1 MNHDLLMK
9 RCISLGLK
17 ALGNTYPNPNV
28 GALLFYDGKIISEG
42 FTKEHGKNH
51 AEINVMNKISD
62 NEVLKKSTLYVTLEP
77 CSHYGK
83 TPPCCEAIS
92 NKRIK
97 EVIVGINDP
106 NKLVNGRGINYLKN
120 NNIKVKTGILEN
132 ECKKLHK
139 RFLTFQNKKRPY
151 IILKWAETL
160 DRFISPKKQKNNRPY
175 WISNIY
181 SRQLVHK
188 WRSQEHAILI
198 GGKTYEND
206 SPILNS
212 RLWDNNNPEKFI
224 LTNNKNFKDSNYNK
238 INDEDLF
245 TVNEISDYL
254 YNKNIQSIIV
264 EGGSKTIENFINKGV
279 WDEARIIQNSKKLND
294 GIKSPKINGRLKNE
308 FQLMDDN
315 IKIICP
321 I

>member
-175 WISNIY
+175 WISNIF

-188 WRSQEHAILI
+188 WRSQEHGILI

-238 INDEDLF
+238 INDVDLF

-279 WDEARIIQNSKKLND
+279 WDEARIIQNSKELND
-294 GIKSPKINGRLKNE
+294 GVKSPKINGRLENE
-308 FQLMDDN
+308 FQIMDDN
-315 IKIICP
+315 IKIIYR

>member
-175 WISNIY
+175 WISNIF

-188 WRSQEHAILI
+188 WRSQEHGILI

-238 INDEDLF
+238 INDVDLF

-315 IKIICP
+315 IKIIYP